1 MLEVARVEVGLSQVD
16 LAKRLGK
23 KQPFVSKY
31 EAGQCYLDVTQF
43 ILICRELYIDPVDKL
58 KELEARGV
66 GFAKE
71 SRGAAKKK
79 VATRR

>member
-1 MLEVARVEVGLSQVD
+1 MLEAAREEVGLSQVD

-31 EAGQCYLDVTQF
+31 EAGRCYLDVTQF
-43 ILICRELYIDPVDKL
+43 ILICRELFIDPAEKL

-66 GFAKE
+66 GFDKERRPTAKQKV
-71 SRGAAKKK
+71 KK
-79 VATRR
+79 